1 MGFRMSAEQAR
12 ERIGAALDAID
23 AAHDALRATSFRP
36 IRPRA
41 DARRASRHAP
51 PRGGTLRF
59 VPPYRDV
66 AAFDDRAA
74 GYDRGWRG
82 RLHHEIADRTAQLA
96 VATVTA
102 PEYVLDVGCGTGYLL
117 QLLARRYPN
126 AKHLAGIDPA
136 PQMVSTARSLAI
148 DPRLSFTRG
157 VAEELN
163 YADRAFDLVVS
174 TTSFDHWS
182 DQLTGLLEC
191 ARVLRPGGSLV
202 LVDRFSLWLLP
213 TLAVGRRGKART
225 RRRVER
231 LLLQAGFQSPKW
243 QRLHAVIINAVT
255 AKTRA

>member
-1 MGFRMSAEQAR
+1 M
-12 ERIGAALDAID
+12 
-23 AAHDALRATSFRP
+23 
-36 IRPRA
+36 
-41 DARRASRHAP
+41 
-51 PRGGTLRF
+51 
-59 VPPYRDV
+59 PPYRDV

-117 QLLARRYPN
+117 QRLARRYPN

-136 PQMVSTARSLAI
+136 PQMVAAARALAR

-182 DQLTGLLEC
+182 NQLAGLLEC

-202 LVDRFSLWLLP
+202 LVDQFSLWLVP
-213 TLAVGRRGKART
+213 TLALGRRGKART
-225 RRRVER
+225 RHRAEK

-243 QRLHAVIINAVT
+243 QRLQAVIINAVT